1 MAVTNL
7 TYLRTITDGNKAIIR
22 EMIEMFMV
30 QVPVF
35 IQNLNKYY
43 QAGNYVALGKEAHK
57 AKSSL
62 QIIGMTDL
70 EIEMKTLLM
79 KTIAGTDVESYPIHI
94 RKFENQCEVAIK
106 ELKAEL
112 ATL

>member
-22 EMIEMFMV
+22 EMIEMFLI

-35 IQNLNKYY
+35 IQNMHKFYEDK
-43 QAGNYVALGKEAHK
+43 NYVALGKEAHK

-62 QIIGMTDL
+62 QIMGMTEL
-70 EIEMKTLLM
+70 EAEMKTLLL
-79 KTIAGTDVESYPIHI
+79 KTIAGTEVESYPTYINN
-94 RKFENQCEVAIK
+94 FVSQCDTAVV
-106 ELKAEL
+106 ELNAVMK
-112 ATL
+112 TL

>member
-22 EMIEMFMV
+22 EMIEMFLV
-30 QVPVF
+30 QVPIF
-35 IQNLNKYY
+35 IQNMNNDY
-43 QAGNYVALGKEAHK
+43 QAGNYLALGKEAHK

-62 QIIGMTDL
+62 QIIGMTEL
-70 EIEMKTLLM
+70 EIEMKSLLM
-79 KTIAGTDVESYPIHI
+79 KIVAGTDVESYPIHI
-94 RKFENQCEVAIK
+94 KKFEKQCEAATI
-106 ELKAEL
+106 ELKAVL

>member
-1 MAVTNL
+1 MAFTNL

-22 EMIEMFMV
+22 EMIEMFLM
-30 QVPVF
+30 QIPVF
-35 IQNLNKYY
+35 IQNMNDDY
-43 QAGNYVALGKEAHK
+43 QTGNFLALGKEAHK

-62 QIIGMTDL
+62 QILGMTEL

-94 RKFENQCEVAIK
+94 KKFENQCAAAAI
-106 ELKAEL
+106 ELKAVL

>member
-1 MAVTNL
+1 
-7 TYLRTITDGNKAIIR
+7 
-22 EMIEMFMV
+22 
-30 QVPVF
+30 
-35 IQNLNKYY
+35 
-43 QAGNYVALGKEAHK
+43 
-57 AKSSL
+57 
-62 QIIGMTDL
+62 MTDL

>member
-22 EMIEMFMV
+22 EMIEMFLV

-35 IQNLNKYY
+35 IQNMHKYY
-43 QAGNYVALGKEAHK
+43 QDGNYLALGKEAHK

-62 QIIGMTDL
+62 QIMGMTDL
-70 EIEMKTLLM
+70 EAEMKTLLL
-79 KTIAGTDVESYPIHI
+79 KTIAGTDVESYPTCI
-94 RKFENQCEVAIK
+94 KNFVSQCDIAVA
-106 ELKAEL
+106 ELKTVME
-112 ATL
+112 TL